1 MSAEDRG
8 GDVPATPSL
17 WPLIDRVSDIFG
29 QVAAWMFFAVGGM
42 ITYEVVARYVFLAP
56 TIWAEEMS
64 RFFQIWATYLAAAY
78 VLRHRQLIVIEI
90 LILRMNERL
99 RRLAQTAALVIMIV
113 FCAVAVFYGT
123 QSMMESIALKRA
135 SSTMLSV
142 PLWMTEI
149 AIPLGFGTLM
159 LQALAE
165 LGALWQRRSAQP
177 R

>member
-1 MSAEDRG
+1 MSTEDRG
-8 GDVPATPSL
+8 GDAPATPSL
-17 WPLIDRVSDIFG
+17 WPFIDRVSDILG
-29 QVAAWMFFAVGGM
+29 QVAAWMFFAVGAM

-90 LILRMNERL
+90 LTPRLNQPL
-99 RRLAQTAALVIMIV
+99 RRLAQAAALIIIIL

-123 QSMMESIALKRA
+123 QSMMESITLKRA

-142 PLWMTEI
+142 PLWMTEL

-165 LGALWQRRSAQP
+165 LGALWQRRPA
-177 R
+177 

>member
-8 GDVPATPSL
+8 GDAPATSSR
-17 WPLIDRVSDIFG
+17 WPLIDRVSDILG
-29 QVAAWMFFAVGGM
+29 QVAAWMFFAVGAM

-90 LILRMNERL
+90 LILRLNDRL
-99 RRLAQTAALVIMIV
+99 QRVAQAAALIIMIL

-123 QSMMESIALKRA
+123 QSMMESITLKRA

-142 PLWMTEI
+142 PLWMTEL

-165 LGALWQRRSAQP
+165 LGAVWQRRSAQP

>member
-1 MSAEDRG
+1 LSTEDRG
-8 GDVPATPSL
+8 GSAPATLSR
-17 WPLIDRVSDIFG
+17 WPFIDRMSDILG

-90 LILRMNERL
+90 LTPRLDERL
-99 RRLAQTAALVIMIV
+99 RRLAQAAALIIMIL

-123 QSMMESIALKRA
+123 QSMMESITVKRA

-165 LGALWQRRSAQP
+165 LGALWQRRSA
-177 R
+177 